1 MSKTEI
7 SEFSM
12 ADLEAADIAEMTV
25 EVNGKPTSWVWTF
38 AGPGHP
44 QAIAQSNRLSRERLH
59 EDRLKEQAITNGKK
73 WKAPEETVDQVRER
87 NVNQIVER
95 LVGWSPVKID
105 GADYPFTPENAKALL
120 IDPRRIGLFTQAM
133 EFLSDLGSFT
143 KRSA

>member
-1 MSKTEI
+1 MSKPEVA
-7 SEFSM
+7 EFSM
-12 ADLEAADIAEMTV
+12 ADLEAADTAEMTV

-44 QAIAQSNRLSRERLH
+44 QAVAQSNRISRERLH
-59 EDRLKEQAITNGKK
+59 EDRLKEQAVTNGKK
-73 WKAPEETVDQVRER
+73 WKAPEETVDEVRER

-105 GADYPFTPENAKALL
+105 GAEYPFSPENAKTLL

-133 EFLSDLGSFT
+133 EFLADLGSFT
-143 KRSA
+143 RRSA

>member
-1 MSKTEI
+1 MSKAEI
-7 SEFSM
+7 AEFSM
-12 ADLEAADIAEMTV
+12 ADLEAADTAEMTV
-25 EVNGKPTSWVWTF
+25 EVNGRPTSWVWTF

-95 LVGWSPVKID
+95 LLGWSPVKID
-105 GADYPFTPENAKALL
+105 GADYPFTPENAKSLL